1 MLGIPVLVVIALG
14 IAFLLYRQIK
24 GWQAFRLIAIIPYI
38 LSITAIAITFDY
50 ILRENGLLNS
60 ILRAIGLGSAA
71 RAWLGDASV
80 AIYAI
85 MGVVIWKEFG
95 FGIILFLARMM
106 SVDSQTIEAAIVD
119 GATSL
124 QTFWY
129 VILPEMRNVIL
140 FYIVINVINMLSWM
154 FNYIFV
160 LTRGGPMQSTY
171 VLEYYIYQTGIR
183 YRQFGMSATLAVIT
197 LGIAVIF
204 VIGQSIMRQRL
215 AE

>member
-1 MLGIPVLVVIALG
+1 MIRKKVDPYLLILPAFLFVILIYFYPIYRVITDSFFTINGVQRMFIGLSNYRFIIFDDATFHTSLLNNLKLMLGIPILVVIALG
-14 IAFLLYRQIK
+14 IAFILYRQIK
-24 GWQAFRLIAIIPYI
+24 GWQAFRFIAIIPYI

-60 ILRAIGLGSAA
+60 ILREIGLGSAA

-119 GATSL
+119 GATS
-124 QTFWY
+124 
-129 VILPEMRNVIL
+129 
-140 FYIVINVINMLSWM
+140 
-154 FNYIFV
+154 
-160 LTRGGPMQSTY
+160 
-171 VLEYYIYQTGIR
+171 
-183 YRQFGMSATLAVIT
+183 
-197 LGIAVIF
+197 
-204 VIGQSIMRQRL
+204 
-215 AE
+215 